1 MIHKIITYIAVL
13 FLASV
18 ILTGCEEKV
27 VHKFDDDASL
37 YFYRDRYT
45 ANSKGVLQYDS
56 IGYSFFLAGSAQQTE
71 IWLQLNLTGNVSDAP
86 RSFSLVQ
93 TNVDEEGAAVAGV
106 HYVPFDDARIKEQL
120 VLPAHATMVTIPVIL
135 TRTESMDDHSFRLAL
150 AIAPNDH
157 FVEGIKQGNYGQ
169 HSFVI
174 NVTAEAIQPPTWDS
188 NYGYTF
194 GTWGKVKMGFLIDEV
209 KFTDF
214 ETDMGN
220 LEARYYWNLK
230 AKETLAR
237 YEAEHGELYEEDN
250 VTKVTFP

>member
-1 MIHKIITYIAVL
+1 MIHKIITYVAVL

-18 ILTGCEEKV
+18 ILSGCEEKV
-27 VHKFDDDASL
+27 VYKFDDDASL

-45 ANSKGVLQYDS
+45 ANEKGVLQYDS
-56 IGYSFFLAGSAQQTE
+56 IDYSFFLAGSAQQTE
-71 IWLQLNLTGNVSDAP
+71 IWLQLNLTGNISDAP
-86 RSFSLVQ
+86 RSFTIVQ
-93 TNVDEEGAAVAGV
+93 TNADEEGAAVAGV
-106 HYVPFDDARIKEQL
+106 HYVAFDDSRMKEQL
-120 VLPAHATMVTIPVIL
+120 ILPANTTRVMIPIIL

-174 NVTAEAIQPPTWDS
+174 NVTAEALKPVSWDR
-188 NYGYTF
+188 NYDYCF

-209 KFTDF
+209 RFLDF
-214 ETDMGN
+214 ETDMSN
-220 LEARYYWNLK
+220 YDMRFFWNLK

-237 YEAEHGELYEEDN
+237 YEAEYGELYEEDN
-250 VTKVTFP
+250 VTKVAFP